1 MIIFQVKI
9 DLCFNRVG
17 TLAITLYFSSTAR
30 IIYSTALKSI
40 FVGRNF
46 RHLATIT
53 PPALE
58 CSQAPPALIYYINSI
73 NASLDMK
80 PAVTECRSYL
90 GLDTPYNARP
100 YM

>member
-1 MIIFQVKI
+1 MS
-9 DLCFNRVG
+9 LLNRVE
-17 TLAITLYFSSTAR
+17 TLAITLYFSSIAR
-30 IIYSTALKSI
+30 IIFPRLLKTV

-46 RHLATIT
+46 RPLATIS

-58 CSQAPPALIYYINSI
+58 CSQAPPVLIYYINSI

-90 GLDTPYNARP
+90 GLDTP
-100 YM
+100 

>member
-1 MIIFQVKI
+1 MS
-9 DLCFNRVG
+9 LLNRVE
-17 TLAITLYFSSTAR
+17 TPAITLYFSSIAR
-30 IIYSTALKSI
+30 IIFPLLLKAI

-46 RHLATIT
+46 RYLDTIT
-53 PPALE
+53 PPAME

-90 GLDTPYNARP
+90 GLDTL
-100 YM
+100 